1 MKLYLDEHRPSPFSL
16 LGVVLLLKLD
26 VLVGPLGL
34 FLTFRDGCEARRDEQ
49 EIAQTVEISL
59 YDAVHVTR
67 RHERHDAALSP
78 TADDSGH
85 VEMRG
90 GEAAPDGRMKH
101 LIGGSSV
108 SISSIQ
114 YSSCVTLASSNTP
127 VRRCLISDAELGRQV
142 DVGSHTRLFH
152 GHTDL
157 SVELVRVPSAWNTAS
172 FLGRRSPE
180 KSWDVPLSP
189 VLVYTFMPRMEPK
202 NCSGADRGVRM
213 ASKTGV
219 CSVRA
224 SLANFNEILTSYVLS
239 SWVAARIITRPLRV
253 ASYLACQ
260 TFQGSQAT
268 MHSLE
273 HCCPFSDDDVEL
285 PALPIRLTSVA
296 TTVCRPMEERRPLL
310 PPRRP
315 SPAAVAH
322 STQIY
327 GQRHEDLDGIHK
339 SGTSLRR
346 SSSGNEAYDAIMQ
359 LSQPLNPLQNAKIRL
374 IVIWLVTSCILFLT
388 NQLTTLPVGFY
399 PSYATKSGIMTPAEL
414 SIFFSVY
421 PLCIMLSSPLAASVS
436 PTVGRQTLICLG
448 LMLSG
453 TSTIAFGYATGT
465 SSAFLLRIIQGFGSG
480 AAVVGSFSMISE
492 EFSSHVGQV
501 LAIQEFVVAAAF
513 VTAPPLG
520 SYLYETQGYEMPFL
534 VSGVAQIVVVIIV
547 PFVFIE
553 YSLPDGIYAAAR
565 TGPASGSLYRT
576 PSFSIVRYK
585 DVLTPTCVICL
596 AATTFAMS
604 SFGFIDPYL
613 GTHLHKV
620 LGAEHVAV
628 GLGFALSAFVYF
640 LGCGTALTI
649 APGLPLTLASVQ
661 DKGIHGSN
669 LVIGLFAAA
678 IYLGQALGPFVAYV
692 LMQILPVTR
701 SLNCTSV
708 QDNPASTIVSCDSS
722 LPWAFAVYSV
732 LTLGLFAFVAAHLPT
747 SEATAELLRQKRKR
761 VPLMRQPSEYGQFV
775 CLTTTRTSQTRHRLL
790 AHIHST

>member
-1 MKLYLDEHRPSPFSL
+1 
-16 LGVVLLLKLD
+16 
-26 VLVGPLGL
+26 
-34 FLTFRDGCEARRDEQ
+34 
-49 EIAQTVEISL
+49 
-59 YDAVHVTR
+59 
-67 RHERHDAALSP
+67 
-78 TADDSGH
+78 
-85 VEMRG
+85 
-90 GEAAPDGRMKH
+90 
-101 LIGGSSV
+101 
-108 SISSIQ
+108 
-114 YSSCVTLASSNTP
+114 
-127 VRRCLISDAELGRQV
+127 
-142 DVGSHTRLFH
+142 
-152 GHTDL
+152 
-157 SVELVRVPSAWNTAS
+157 
-172 FLGRRSPE
+172 
-180 KSWDVPLSP
+180 
-189 VLVYTFMPRMEPK
+189 
-202 NCSGADRGVRM
+202 
-213 ASKTGV
+213 
-219 CSVRA
+219 
-224 SLANFNEILTSYVLS
+224 
-239 SWVAARIITRPLRV
+239 
-253 ASYLACQ
+253 
-260 TFQGSQAT
+260 
-268 MHSLE
+268 
-273 HCCPFSDDDVEL
+273 
-285 PALPIRLTSVA
+285 
-296 TTVCRPMEERRPLL
+296 MEERRPLL

-315 SPAAVAH
+315 SPTAVAH

-465 SSAFLLRIIQGFGSG
+465 SSAFLLRIVQGFGSG

-640 LGCGTALTI
+640 LGGLVYAWLSRNCGSKQVILLGLTLLAVGFFFLGPPPFLDGLFFQNTKSLWLAQYVSLMLTGCGTALTI

-678 IYLGQALGPFVAYV
+678 IYLCQALGPFVAYV

-732 LTLGLFAFVAAHLPT
+732 LTLGLFAFVVAHLPT

-775 CLTTTRTSQTRHRLL
+775 CFDDDENV
-790 AHIHST
+790 ADGIDF

>member
-1 MKLYLDEHRPSPFSL
+1 MLP
-16 LGVVLLLKLD
+16 
-26 VLVGPLGL
+26 
-34 FLTFRDGCEARRDEQ
+34 
-49 EIAQTVEISL
+49 
-59 YDAVHVTR
+59 
-67 RHERHDAALSP
+67 
-78 TADDSGH
+78 
-85 VEMRG
+85 
-90 GEAAPDGRMKH
+90 
-101 LIGGSSV
+101 
-108 SISSIQ
+108 SSIR
-114 YSSCVTLASSNTP
+114 SLHS
-127 VRRCLISDAELGRQV
+127 
-142 DVGSHTRLFH
+142 
-152 GHTDL
+152 
-157 SVELVRVPSAWNTAS
+157 PS
-172 FLGRRSPE
+172 
-180 KSWDVPLSP
+180 
-189 VLVYTFMPRMEPK
+189 
-202 NCSGADRGVRM
+202 
-213 ASKTGV
+213 
-219 CSVRA
+219 
-224 SLANFNEILTSYVLS
+224 
-239 SWVAARIITRPLRV
+239 
-253 ASYLACQ
+253 
-260 TFQGSQAT
+260 
-268 MHSLE
+268 
-273 HCCPFSDDDVEL
+273 CPFSDDDVEL

-322 STQIY
+322 STQLY

-374 IVIWLVTSCILFLT
+374 IIIWLVTSCILFLT

-453 TSTIAFGYATGT
+453 TSTIAFGYTTGT

-640 LGCGTALTI
+640 LGGLVYAWLSRNCGSKQVILLGLTLLAVGFFFLGPPPFLDGLFFQNTKSLWLAQYVSLMLTGCGTALTI

-775 CLTTTRTSQTRHRLL
+775 CFDDDENV
-790 AHIHST
+790 ADGIDF

>member
-1 MKLYLDEHRPSPFSL
+1 
-16 LGVVLLLKLD
+16 
-26 VLVGPLGL
+26 
-34 FLTFRDGCEARRDEQ
+34 
-49 EIAQTVEISL
+49 
-59 YDAVHVTR
+59 
-67 RHERHDAALSP
+67 
-78 TADDSGH
+78 
-85 VEMRG
+85 
-90 GEAAPDGRMKH
+90 
-101 LIGGSSV
+101 
-108 SISSIQ
+108 
-114 YSSCVTLASSNTP
+114 
-127 VRRCLISDAELGRQV
+127 
-142 DVGSHTRLFH
+142 
-152 GHTDL
+152 
-157 SVELVRVPSAWNTAS
+157 
-172 FLGRRSPE
+172 
-180 KSWDVPLSP
+180 
-189 VLVYTFMPRMEPK
+189 
-202 NCSGADRGVRM
+202 
-213 ASKTGV
+213 
-219 CSVRA
+219 
-224 SLANFNEILTSYVLS
+224 
-239 SWVAARIITRPLRV
+239 
-253 ASYLACQ
+253 
-260 TFQGSQAT
+260 
-268 MHSLE
+268 
-273 HCCPFSDDDVEL
+273 
-285 PALPIRLTSVA
+285 
-296 TTVCRPMEERRPLL
+296 MEERRPLL

-315 SPAAVAH
+315 SPTAVAH

-465 SSAFLLRIIQGFGSG
+465 SSAFLLRIVQGFGSG

-640 LGCGTALTI
+640 LGGLVYAWLSRNCGSKQVILLGLTLLAVGFFFLGPPPFLDGLFFQNTKSLWLAQYVSLMLTGCGTALTI

-692 LMQILPVTR
+692 FMQILPVTR

-732 LTLGLFAFVAAHLPT
+732 LTLGLFAFVVAHLPT

-775 CLTTTRTSQTRHRLL
+775 CFDDDENV
-790 AHIHST
+790 ADGIDF

>member
-1 MKLYLDEHRPSPFSL
+1 
-16 LGVVLLLKLD
+16 
-26 VLVGPLGL
+26 
-34 FLTFRDGCEARRDEQ
+34 
-49 EIAQTVEISL
+49 
-59 YDAVHVTR
+59 
-67 RHERHDAALSP
+67 
-78 TADDSGH
+78 
-85 VEMRG
+85 
-90 GEAAPDGRMKH
+90 
-101 LIGGSSV
+101 
-108 SISSIQ
+108 
-114 YSSCVTLASSNTP
+114 
-127 VRRCLISDAELGRQV
+127 
-142 DVGSHTRLFH
+142 
-152 GHTDL
+152 
-157 SVELVRVPSAWNTAS
+157 
-172 FLGRRSPE
+172 
-180 KSWDVPLSP
+180 
-189 VLVYTFMPRMEPK
+189 
-202 NCSGADRGVRM
+202 
-213 ASKTGV
+213 
-219 CSVRA
+219 
-224 SLANFNEILTSYVLS
+224 
-239 SWVAARIITRPLRV
+239 
-253 ASYLACQ
+253 
-260 TFQGSQAT
+260 
-268 MHSLE
+268 
-273 HCCPFSDDDVEL
+273 
-285 PALPIRLTSVA
+285 
-296 TTVCRPMEERRPLL
+296 MEERRPLL

-640 LGCGTALTI
+640 LGGLVYAWLSRNCGSKQVILLGLTLLAVGFFFLGPPPFLDGLFFQNTKSLWLAQYVSLMLTGCGTALTI

-775 CLTTTRTSQTRHRLL
+775 CFDDDENV
-790 AHIHST
+790 ADGIDF

>member
-1 MKLYLDEHRPSPFSL
+1 
-16 LGVVLLLKLD
+16 
-26 VLVGPLGL
+26 
-34 FLTFRDGCEARRDEQ
+34 
-49 EIAQTVEISL
+49 
-59 YDAVHVTR
+59 
-67 RHERHDAALSP
+67 
-78 TADDSGH
+78 
-85 VEMRG
+85 
-90 GEAAPDGRMKH
+90 
-101 LIGGSSV
+101 
-108 SISSIQ
+108 
-114 YSSCVTLASSNTP
+114 
-127 VRRCLISDAELGRQV
+127 
-142 DVGSHTRLFH
+142 
-152 GHTDL
+152 
-157 SVELVRVPSAWNTAS
+157 
-172 FLGRRSPE
+172 
-180 KSWDVPLSP
+180 
-189 VLVYTFMPRMEPK
+189 
-202 NCSGADRGVRM
+202 
-213 ASKTGV
+213 
-219 CSVRA
+219 
-224 SLANFNEILTSYVLS
+224 
-239 SWVAARIITRPLRV
+239 
-253 ASYLACQ
+253 
-260 TFQGSQAT
+260 
-268 MHSLE
+268 
-273 HCCPFSDDDVEL
+273 
-285 PALPIRLTSVA
+285 
-296 TTVCRPMEERRPLL
+296 MEERRPLL

-315 SPAAVAH
+315 SPPLWRTARRLRPA
-322 STQIY
+322 
-327 GQRHEDLDGIHK
+327 HEDLDGIHK

-421 PLCIMLSSPLAASVS
+421 PLCIMLSSPLAAS
-436 PTVGRQTLICLG
+436 TLICLG

-465 SSAFLLRIIQGFGSG
+465 SSAFLLRIIRGS
-480 AAVVGSFSMISE
+480 ARAL
-492 EFSSHVGQV
+492 QV

-585 DVLTPTCVICL
+585 DVLTPTCV
-596 AATTFAMS
+596 
-604 SFGFIDPYL
+604 
-613 GTHLHKV
+613 

-640 LGCGTALTI
+640 LGGLVYAWLSRNCGSKQVILL
-649 APGLPLTLASVQ
+649 GLTLLAVGFFFLGPPPFL
-661 DKGIHGSN
+661 D
-669 LVIGLFAAA
+669 GLFFQNTKSLWLAQ
-678 IYLGQALGPFVAYV
+678 YVSLMLTGCVYKTRGYTLESRDRPVRRRHLLGQALGPFVAYV

-775 CLTTTRTSQTRHRLL
+775 CFDDDENV
-790 AHIHST
+790 ADGIDF

>member
-1 MKLYLDEHRPSPFSL
+1 
-16 LGVVLLLKLD
+16 
-26 VLVGPLGL
+26 
-34 FLTFRDGCEARRDEQ
+34 
-49 EIAQTVEISL
+49 
-59 YDAVHVTR
+59 
-67 RHERHDAALSP
+67 
-78 TADDSGH
+78 
-85 VEMRG
+85 
-90 GEAAPDGRMKH
+90 
-101 LIGGSSV
+101 
-108 SISSIQ
+108 
-114 YSSCVTLASSNTP
+114 
-127 VRRCLISDAELGRQV
+127 
-142 DVGSHTRLFH
+142 
-152 GHTDL
+152 
-157 SVELVRVPSAWNTAS
+157 
-172 FLGRRSPE
+172 
-180 KSWDVPLSP
+180 
-189 VLVYTFMPRMEPK
+189 
-202 NCSGADRGVRM
+202 
-213 ASKTGV
+213 
-219 CSVRA
+219 
-224 SLANFNEILTSYVLS
+224 
-239 SWVAARIITRPLRV
+239 
-253 ASYLACQ
+253 
-260 TFQGSQAT
+260 
-268 MHSLE
+268 
-273 HCCPFSDDDVEL
+273 
-285 PALPIRLTSVA
+285 
-296 TTVCRPMEERRPLL
+296 MEERRPLL

-640 LGCGTALTI
+640 LGGLVYAWLSRNCGSKQVILLGLTLLAVGFFFLGPPPFLDGLFFQNTKSLWLAQYVSLMLTGCGTALTI

-692 LMQILPVTR
+692 LMQMLPVTR

-775 CLTTTRTSQTRHRLL
+775 CFDDDENV
-790 AHIHST
+790 ADGIDF

>member
-1 MKLYLDEHRPSPFSL
+1 
-16 LGVVLLLKLD
+16 
-26 VLVGPLGL
+26 
-34 FLTFRDGCEARRDEQ
+34 
-49 EIAQTVEISL
+49 
-59 YDAVHVTR
+59 
-67 RHERHDAALSP
+67 
-78 TADDSGH
+78 
-85 VEMRG
+85 
-90 GEAAPDGRMKH
+90 
-101 LIGGSSV
+101 
-108 SISSIQ
+108 
-114 YSSCVTLASSNTP
+114 
-127 VRRCLISDAELGRQV
+127 
-142 DVGSHTRLFH
+142 
-152 GHTDL
+152 
-157 SVELVRVPSAWNTAS
+157 
-172 FLGRRSPE
+172 
-180 KSWDVPLSP
+180 
-189 VLVYTFMPRMEPK
+189 
-202 NCSGADRGVRM
+202 
-213 ASKTGV
+213 
-219 CSVRA
+219 
-224 SLANFNEILTSYVLS
+224 
-239 SWVAARIITRPLRV
+239 
-253 ASYLACQ
+253 
-260 TFQGSQAT
+260 
-268 MHSLE
+268 
-273 HCCPFSDDDVEL
+273 
-285 PALPIRLTSVA
+285 
-296 TTVCRPMEERRPLL
+296 MEERRPLL

-640 LGCGTALTI
+640 LGGLVYAWLSRNCGSKQVILLGLTLLAVGFFFLGPPPFLDGLFFQNTKSLWLAQYVSLMLTGCGTALTI

-775 CLTTTRTSQTRHRLL
+775 CFDDDEN
-790 AHIHST
+790 